1 MLLQA
6 YGLSDAETSS
16 LIDIF
21 AAHDKNL
28 LESTMLQNMDFTQ
41 LVELSKQGRQE
52 LQHLFEEDKQ
62 NID

>member
-1 MLLQA
+1 MLDMNLA
-6 YGLSDAETSS
+6 KEINS

-28 LESTMLQNMDFTQ
+28 LENTMMQNMDLDQ
-41 LVELSKQGRQE
+41 LVALSKQGRQE